1 MANLDS
7 RVGGNRLDQRLGN
20 TLPENQAM
28 LAATQAQETPS
39 GLDFLLQP
47 ENLVKL
53 GLATAGALT
62 GNRDLQAAS
71 LGLGLGTL
79 QGAGQQAQAAY
90 AEQQKR
96 IDQLVGMVEKQQQ
109 RLTTLLQTQPGLF
122 LDEKGEELPGAS
134 PEQLAVATGLGVQM
148 SPAALNARARQ
159 SELEARQWKIHG
171 ALFEQALASRNE
183 TAAAQALQSMYAA
196 SGIDVT
202 LDEARKDITMPLD
215 LVPGVLAQRASVMS
229 VAENMKWSNQT
240 GRPWWDPEAPPLA
253 PPVGDFN
260 IKDQNDLLAMEGL
273 GVIAR
278 EMSRLRESDDEAQ
291 QALYNEILND
301 PMKATDLINN
311 DNTNNPV
318 GVVAALEKVYPTFR
332 LDEELFKNSLDQLQS
347 VLLDPNSLQ
356 AIVTVAMSQGLT
368 RSQAIGQVIADIMR
382 QTDTA
387 KTREAIER
395 QIRREIARPIED
407 LEAELGGE

>member
-260 IKDQNDLLAMEGL
+260 VEDQNDLLAMEGL